1 MLSVL
6 QVLPHLWT
14 KKNFKQIP
22 ESISVI
28 QSQPDLF
35 PPIAGDSVTNALGGS
50 AFDDDRT
57 TLSLTKDYV
66 NRLANHQSVGK
77 QSPIFQVISHKENF
91 EESMSNV
98 Q

>member
-14 KKNFKQIP
+14 KKKFKQIP
-22 ESISVI
+22 ESISAI

-35 PPIAGDSVTNALGGS
+35 PPIAGDSVTNALDGS

-66 NRLANHQSVGK
+66 NRLANHQSVGE
-77 QSPIFQVISHKENF
+77 QSPIFQVILHKKNF